1 MQVVNYFPK
10 LVVLKT
16 GIVKNFC
23 HKKHAAFMDVLVFFW
38 SLEKVP
44 WVKKID

>member
-1 MQVVNYFPK
+1 MQVLIYFPK
-10 LVVLKT
+10 LVFLKP

-44 WVKKID
+44 WVKKLD